1 MTILNLIAEYQTV
14 GRRIPCD
21 HLPICSWP
29 LFRER
34 RGAWRV
40 QSRASGYAKN
50 IREFKMKR
58 KNLIL
63 KHISKEQRGIEIG
76 PWFSPL
82 AAKKDGFNSLV
93 LDVFD
98 KDRLIENAIA
108 DPAIPDDRV
117 PCIEDVD
124 LLGTST
130 EIEQLI
136 ASRNEL
142 GTFDYVV
149 SSHNF
154 EHLPNP
160 IKFLQGCGRVLKAGG
175 MLSMAIPDKRV
186 CFDIFRPASTLGQW
200 IEAYFENRDKPSLAQ
215 IFEHH
220 ASFAEFNRRAPYASE
235 ASTSL
240 KGLYAQWLS
249 SAEDVSPRK
258 YQDAHCW
265 VFTPAS
271 FELMIRDAKF
281 LGISPFS
288 VVSISKSKGNEFF
301 VHLRNEAKNLN
312 HEDDAS
318 AHFSQRQRVLSR
330 MAQEAPY
337 ILSLSRRI
345 GNMLRKRA

>member
-1 MTILNLIAEYQTV
+1 M
-14 GRRIPCD
+14 D
-21 HLPICSWP
+21 
-29 LFRER
+29 
-34 RGAWRV
+34 
-40 QSRASGYAKN
+40 
-50 IREFKMKR
+50 R
-58 KNLIL
+58 KKSIL
-63 KHISKEQRGIEIG
+63 KFIEKNQRGIEIG

-82 AAKKDGFNSLV
+82 AAKAEGFNCLV

-98 KDRLIENAIA
+98 KKTLIENAMS
-108 DPAIPDDRV
+108 DPAIPREKISH
-117 PCIEDVD
+117 IEEVD
-124 LLGTST
+124 FLGTST
-130 EIEQLI
+130 EIEALVG
-136 ASRNEL
+136 ASDQI
-142 GTFDYVV
+142 GSFDYIV

-160 IKFLQGCGRVLKAGG
+160 LKFLQGCGSVLKAGG

-186 CFDIFRPASTLGQW
+186 CFDVFRPASTLGQW
-200 IEAYFENRDKPSLAQ
+200 IEAYFEKRDKPSLAQ

-220 ASFAEFNRRAPYASE
+220 ASFAEFNRRVPYASE
-235 ASTSL
+235 ASKSL

-249 SAEDVSPRK
+249 SAEDASPRK

-271 FELMIRDAKF
+271 FELMIRDAEF

-318 AHFSQRQRVLSR
+318 AHFSQRQRVLSK

-337 ILSLSRRI
+337 ILPWSRRI
-345 GNMLRKRA
+345 GNMLRTKA